1 MRRAYLEGM
10 KRQHVAALAVVLG
23 LWAAPLAAQAPGAG
37 QRAARP
43 APRSAEAPAAAGN
56 DQTADQTRDELSRVL
71 DQYPPSLPQ
80 VLRLDPSLLNNMD
93 YLALY
98 PALASFL
105 GRHPEVSHNP
115 TFFFGGARGGRG
127 GFYFDQVASPRRE
140 AFNAL
145 RDVLGAFFFLIGFS
159 LVVSVAAW
167 GLKNFVDH
175 RRWLRISKIQTETH
189 AKLLD
194 RLTSNEDLLAYIQSP
209 AGRQFLEGAQV
220 PAATPRQALSAPVN
234 RILWSVQAGVVLVLA
249 GAGLMYA
256 RGYVIEEMAQPLAVL
271 GVLNMFL
278 GAGFVL
284 SSLVA
289 YGLSKMLG
297 LFNAPALHPHA

>member
-1 MRRAYLEGM
+1 M
-10 KRQHVAALAVVLG
+10 KRQHVAAFAVVLG
-23 LWAAPLAAQAPGAG
+23 LWTAPLIVQAQGAP

-43 APRSAEAPAAAGN
+43 LPQGAEAPAVPVP
-56 DQTADQTRDELSRVL
+56 DQTVDETREEFLHL
-71 DQYPPSLPQ
+71 LATQYPPSLAQ
-80 VLRLDPSLLNNMD
+80 VLRLDPSLLNNAD

-105 GRHPEVSHNP
+105 GRHPEISHNP
-115 TFFFGGARGGRG
+115 TFFFGGTRGGRG

-145 RDVLGAFFFLIGFS
+145 RDVLGAFFFLLGFS
-159 LVVSVAAW
+159 LVASLAAW

-175 RRWLRISKIQTETH
+175 RRWLRVSKIQTETH

-220 PAATPRQALSAPVN
+220 PSASPRQALSPPVN
-234 RILWSVQAGVVLVLA
+234 RILWSVHAGVVLVLA

-297 LFNAPALHPHA
+297 LFNGPALHPHA